1 MAEVDAI
8 RRALASLDVTA
19 TNEQIEQLSRLTG
32 SSYQLAQAFKN
43 AEGDMARVNSELE
56 TLAER
61 AAQGASSLDAMATA
75 GRGALSAMVTA
86 FNTAAQEGMEGVD
99 ETYKALGILGEEK
112 IDMYTQLQATLGGDF
127 RSQLGQFSEGAEEL
141 QFQVGGVIQTMY
153 NDFYTKG
160 YRQFFGSAEEF
171 MGYASEIYLSV
182 GSGLVA
188 MQDLGDNASQQIE
201 EAAMMARGLG
211 FSSQEMMDMMDARMS
226 FSGEFSTQILREVTA
241 HSSLISQATGDSQ
254 KAIAR
259 GMYEM
264 MTDVQTFGETTAA
277 TAAATVGNLRE
288 LGLEMRDLA
297 AVTNKYLNFD
307 SAAESLA
314 NLNTVF
320 GMQLDTMAM
329 MEAATRD
336 PMEAMHMLRDAFLD
350 SGRDFRS
357 MTIQEQRLLAEQAG
371 LEIEAAAR
379 LFDPT
384 AQITSMEQLTDAA
397 EEMEIP
403 TGAEAVAELA
413 DEIARVPRLQGDFT
427 DAVFNQIAMNDLAAV
442 TDQAAQAQAAMTDF
456 ALGVT
461 DVSVARNLLP
471 ESARAELD
479 STLEGLRTMT
489 GEGGL
494 LNTVTGQLGAV
505 TGGAQRLPGD
515 ISRQLTGPE
524 AVAAARRGGQ
534 EFGDSFV
541 AGLSSRVSEYVPT
554 IGRTG
559 TTATQNLDDAEYEAL
574 RRAGLDESIPV
585 DDVIIG
591 SDGVFRTNPGDTIM
605 AALELDEERENIAEI
620 FSQIFSQTAGEALSE
635 APAAAA
641 GNLSD
646 LVDTISQGFE
656 ALRTGTGGTGTPG
669 ERSINLNLT
678 LNLAGRRL
686 AELKDMLITSPAV
699 NGIDFE
705 KTISD

>member
-43 AEGDMARVNSELE
+43 AEGDMARVNDELE

-61 AAQGASSLDAMATA
+61 ASQGASALDAMATA

-86 FNTAAQEGMEGVD
+86 FNTAAQEGMEGID
-99 ETYKALGILGEEK
+99 ETYRALGILGEEK
-112 IDMYTQLQATLGGDF
+112 IDLYTQLQATLGGDF
-127 RSQLGQFSEGAEEL
+127 RTQLTQFDEGATEL
-141 QFQVGGVIQTMY
+141 QFKVGGVIKEMY
-153 NDFYTKG
+153 NSFYTEG

-182 GSGLVA
+182 GSGLAA
-188 MQDLGDNASQQIE
+188 MRDLGNDASQQIE

-241 HSSLISQATGDSQ
+241 HSALVAQATGDSQ

-264 MTDVQTFGETTAA
+264 MTDVQTFGETSADVAARTA
-277 TAAATVGNLRE
+277 GSLRE

-307 SAAESLA
+307 SASESLA

-336 PMEAMHMLRDAFLD
+336 PMEAMNMMRDAFLD
-350 SGRDFRS
+350 TGQDFRS
-357 MTIQEQRLLAEQAG
+357 LSIQQQRLLAEQAG

-384 AQITSMEQLTDAA
+384 AQITSMEQLQDAA
-397 EEMEIP
+397 AEMEVP
-403 TGAEAVAELA
+403 TGAEAIASLA
-413 DEIARVPRLQGDFT
+413 DEIARVPRLQGEFT

-461 DVSVARNLLP
+461 DIRAAESLLP
-471 ESARAELD
+471 PDMYEELQ
-479 STLEGLRTMT
+479 S
-489 GEGGL
+489 
-494 LNTVTGQLGAV
+494 TVTGLGTLTGPDGVLNTAISQIGSA
-505 TGGAQRLPGD
+505 TGGAARLPSNIVG
-515 ISRQLTGPE
+515 QLTTAE
-524 AVAAARRGGQ
+524 ALAAARSGGQ
-534 EFGDSFV
+534 EFGD
-541 AGLSSRVSEYVPT
+541 ALIEGIESRTSTIPGIGEITTYV
-554 IGRTG
+554 
-559 TTATQNLDDAEYEAL
+559 DAQGEPLPGQGY
-574 RRAGLDESIPV
+574 DV
-585 DDVIIG
+585 DDVIVTDDGTILEP
-591 SDGVFRTNPGDTIM
+591 SDDDTLV
-605 AALELDEERENIAEI
+605 ALANEGGAMQNLVATLGESLNFDFGPVTARAGG
-620 FSQIFSQTAGEALSE
+620 TAGNITE
-635 APAAAA
+635 
-641 GNLSD
+641 
-646 LVDTISQGFE
+646 LVDAITRSIE
-656 ALRTGTGGTGTPG
+656 ALRTGTGGATPSPEAAA
-669 ERSINLNLT
+669 ERPINLNLT

-686 AELKDMLITSPAV
+686 AELKDMLLTSPAV
-699 NGIDFE
+699 GGLDFE